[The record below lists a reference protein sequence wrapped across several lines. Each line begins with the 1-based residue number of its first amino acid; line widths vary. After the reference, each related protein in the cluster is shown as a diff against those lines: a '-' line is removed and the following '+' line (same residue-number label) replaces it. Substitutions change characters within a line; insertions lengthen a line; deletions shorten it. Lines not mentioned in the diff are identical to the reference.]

1 MPAPQRGHSVPQS
14 QLPQGSSRSPRQV
27 TPAHA
32 PATQVGS
39 DSRIKLQFDPLTHRL
54 RVQHPSIEGI
64 PLRSAANTLEE
75 GGNDSVFHTEM
86 IGAFFTAV
94 SGEKNLGAVA
104 SAASGPRGY
113 GLTRFVGA
121 LRDSRREQSGEG
133 VREGLDGG
141 WPEHHL
147 EGGVGDRPKPWEI
160 NRSSAW

>member
-64 PLRSAANTLEE
+64 PLRSAADTLV
-75 GGNDSVFHTEM
+75 DVFLSLPPTSPDLSD
-86 IGAFFTAV
+86 AWASRCRRVSAV
-94 SGEKNLGAVA
+94 
-104 SAASGPRGY
+104 
-113 GLTRFVGA
+113 
-121 LRDSRREQSGEG
+121 
-133 VREGLDGG
+133 
-141 WPEHHL
+141 
-147 EGGVGDRPKPWEI
+147 
-160 NRSSAW
+160 